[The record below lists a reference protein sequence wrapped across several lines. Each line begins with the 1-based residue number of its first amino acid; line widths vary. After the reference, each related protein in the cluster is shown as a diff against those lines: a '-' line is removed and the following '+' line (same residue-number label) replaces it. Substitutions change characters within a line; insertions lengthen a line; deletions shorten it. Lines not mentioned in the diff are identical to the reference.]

1 MFILPL
7 IPGGHP
13 SPCIMNNSRKW
24 WSIQGLAPCLLPRPR
39 RPWRSYLWKTIGWIE
54 DDGTCRRYEDNRVP
68 LPSVAS
74 NGWDGSGP
82 LALPCSHTRVSS
94 GCAYIGHG
102 VQEICASTLLL
113 VPLCFYC
120 AFICEGR
127 VVRAEEERGRN
138 GTEASRGEER
148 IGKERNRDCPSVS
161 RWYIS
166 CLFVLFLSFFFKMRY
181 YHWHF
186 HQTQLAG
193 MISLLVSILF

>member
-1 MFILPL
+1 MARVD
-7 IPGGHP
+7 GT
-13 SPCIMNNSRKW
+13 
-24 WSIQGLAPCLLPRPR
+24 
-39 RPWRSYLWKTIGWIE
+39 KTIE
-54 DDGTCRRYEDNRVP
+54 FRF
-68 LPSVAS
+68 LPSRLMGGTGEAHWLCRAHTQEWAADARTSDTAS
-74 NGWDGSGP
+74 KRS
-82 LALPCSHTRVSS
+82 V
-94 GCAYIGHG
+94 
-102 VQEICASTLLL
+102 LL
-113 VPLCFYC
+113 LCFYC
-120 AFICEGR
+120 AFICVGR

-193 MISLLVSILF
+193 MISLLVSILFYLVAPARVLYL